1 MSKESISLI
10 PLRARGAFAVTGA
23 ASGIGAA
30 TTARLIAGG
39 HNVITVDLH
48 DAEVT
53 CDLGTVEGRRHAVE
67 RISEL
72 SGNVLSG
79 LVTCAGVDT
88 SRSLPGSRVVSINY
102 FGTVALLEGLR
113 PALAR
118 AGDAAVVCVGSSSAT
133 VIPDTPA
140 ELLQLCLAGEERR
153 AGELADE
160 TGAALSYGASKAA
173 VNLYVRHNAVK
184 REWIGAG
191 IRMNAVAPGF
201 IDTPLLGE
209 HRNGPESGQVLETFR
224 DATPAGRF
232 GKPEEV
238 AALIDFLLGPESG
251 FMCGSVV
258 FADGGLDAKFR
269 ADHWL
274 AVWNRPARRVRPA
287 AQDLTRGAA

>member
-10 PLRARGAFAVTGA
+10 PLRARGAFAITGA
-23 ASGIGAA
+23 ASGIRAA
-30 TTARLIAGG
+30 TTARLIAAG
-39 HNVITVDLH
+39 HNVITVDLR

-67 RISEL
+67 KITEL
-72 SGNVLSG
+72 SGDVLSG

-118 AGDAAVVCVGSSSAT
+118 RGDAAVVCVGSSSAT
-133 VIPDTPA
+133 VIPDLPV
-140 ELLQLCLAGEERR
+140 ELLQLCLAGDESR
-153 AGELADE
+153 AGELADA
-160 TGAALSYGASKAA
+160 TGPALAYGASKAA
-173 VNLYVRHNAVK
+173 VALYVRHSAVK
-184 REWIGAG
+184 PEWIGAG

-201 IDTPLLGE
+201 IETPLLGKP
-209 HRNGPESGQVLETFR
+209 RDASQSDPVLETFLE
-224 DATPAGRF
+224 ATPAGRL
-232 GKPEEV
+232 GKPDEV
-238 AALIDFLLGPESG
+238 AALIAFLLGPEAR
-251 FMCGSVV
+251 FFCGSVV

-274 AVWNRPARRVRPA
+274 AVWNRPARLVHRQVGSLR
-287 AQDLTRGAA
+287 RGAA